1 VGTGLIFAA
10 VVIAWAVFLVP
21 WALRRYDEATRTRS
35 VDKFSKAIR
44 LLGRAERS
52 SAAGGGA
59 GPDRADRSDAVST
72 TAAESSGADDA
83 DSAHEVHAADVRG
96 GAAGTSDA
104 ADVGESEVDAE
115 AAMYPD
121 SAPSEA
127 VAARR
132 NLRAN
137 HVSAPVDQPHRPSR
151 AAARAA
157 AQRRR
162 RVLLILF
169 GVTALVGALAA
180 VAMIPLWSGL
190 IPAALVVAFLAL
202 CRWQVRR
209 EDDAIWDRRRAT
221 ESSDAE
227 DESDTGARSA
237 AAEDSEAVEGR
248 QAVEADAEPVGDAE
262 LAESTAVAVTV
273 STDDGHSLWDPLPVT
288 LPTYVSKA
296 KATRTVRTIDLG
308 QPDAWTSGH
317 VEGEQTALPSDATAS
332 GADADDDN
340 RRAVGD

>member
-1 VGTGLIFAA
+1 MGTGLIFAA

-44 LLGRAERS
+44 LFGRAERS

-59 GPDRADRSDAVST
+59 GADADLSGAIAD
-72 TAAESSGADDA
+72 SSGADLDSGGAEHADA
-83 DSAHEVHAADVRG
+83 AREARVDGTDDAAD
-96 GAAGTSDA
+96 
-104 ADVGESEVDAE
+104 ADVGEPEVDAE

-121 SAPSEA
+121 SAPSGA

-137 HVSAPVDQPHRPSR
+137 HVSAPVDLPHQPSR
-151 AAARAA
+151 TAARAA
-157 AQRRR
+157 ARRRR
-162 RVLLILF
+162 RVLLTLL

-180 VAMIPLWSGL
+180 VAVIPLWSLL
-190 IPAALVVAFLAL
+190 IPATLVVTFLAL

-221 ESSDAE
+221 ESADDAE
-227 DESDTGARSA
+227 DESASGASSA
-237 AAEDSEAVEGR
+237 AAEDSDAARGR
-248 QAVEADAEPVGDAE
+248 QAAEADAEPVGDAD

-273 STDDGHSLWDPLPVT
+273 STDDGHALWDPLPVT